1 MEKIYDQISIE
12 AIEKLAE
19 IVRSSDLSEI
29 TIENGDSKV
38 TVKGRKS
45 NPPAPAIPFAMPA
58 MAAQTAA
65 PVQDSGA
72 VSAEAPQQS
81 SGNVVKSPIVGT
93 FYAAPAPD
101 KAPFVRIGDTVKK
114 GDVIMIIE
122 SMKLMNEIQSEFD
135 GTVKEILVSDGQ
147 AVEFEQPVM
156 IIE

>member
-45 NPPAPAIPFAMPA
+45 PPPAPAIPFAMPA
-58 MAAQTAA
+58 MTAQTAG
-65 PVQDSGA
+65 PVQDGGA